1 MIPLGL
7 TFRRGGQAS
16 LLCGLATLRA
26 KYFLFTLAKA
36 QAEPQRNCG
45 PSKKESP
52 PAVKNKKAMGL
63 LKKGYRMREV
73 ASISGVSINTVT
85 KIKKM
90 MSY

>member
-1 MIPLGL
+1 
-7 TFRRGGQAS
+7 
-16 LLCGLATLRA
+16 
-26 KYFLFTLAKA
+26 
-36 QAEPQRNCG
+36 
-45 PSKKESP
+45 
-52 PAVKNKKAMGL
+52 